1 LKLEKKFK
9 KFPLNDT
16 VERYLLHFKNEK
28 YLPQNCR
35 ELAYKARDLASEMK
49 NVSVRLA
56 RVATKFIEFDVAAE
70 KEDLDILVERLS
82 PIGDLDNIRHV
93 VEEQIEKEQG
103 ITDGIFFFNNERF
116 WECHEAFEGVWN
128 QCYGREKEL
137 VQGIILVAVAFAH
150 EQENEEKIGIG
161 MLKRALEKLG
171 SSPSMYHSIDVDRIR
186 KNAKDMQQA
195 NKLTRFEI

>member
-1 LKLEKKFK
+1 M
-9 KFPLNDT
+9 
-16 VERYLLHFKNEK
+16 ERYLLHFKNEK

-35 ELAYKARDLASEMK
+35 ELAYKARDLASEM

-56 RVATKFIEFDVAAE
+56 RVASKFIEFDVASE
-70 KEDLDILVERLS
+70 KEDLDPLVEKLS
-82 PIGDLDNIRHV
+82 PIGDIDNVRHV
-93 VEEQIEKEQG
+93 VEEHIDKDQG
-103 ITDGIFFFNNERF
+103 VIDGIFYFNNERF

-150 EQENEEKIGIG
+150 EQENEESIGIG
-161 MLKRALEKLG
+161 MLSRALDKLG
-171 SSPSMYHSIDVDRIR
+171 TSPSMYHSIDVDRIR
-186 KNAKDMQQA
+186 KNALEMQHE